1 MTDLQ
6 RIIRFYLTFNKLRY
20 NRNAVLDSDDS
31 KDMSVLVKP
40 TNKSPS
46 IPDTNLMLN
55 IS

>member
-6 RIIRFYLTFNKLRY
+6 HIIRSYLTFNKTRY
-20 NRNAVLDSDDS
+20 NRNTVLNSDDS

-40 TNKSPS
+40 TNKLSS
-46 IPDTNLMLN
+46 IPDINLMLN